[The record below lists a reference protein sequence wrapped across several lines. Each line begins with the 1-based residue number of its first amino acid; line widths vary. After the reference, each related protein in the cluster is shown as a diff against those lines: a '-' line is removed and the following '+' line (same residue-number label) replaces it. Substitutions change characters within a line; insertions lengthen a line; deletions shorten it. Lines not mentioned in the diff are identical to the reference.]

1 MPKSKNSTLEHV
13 PLRVAFIMG
22 RRLGGF
28 GEKRMSQGQTGAEQ
42 RLVTPG
48 MVIGPSA
55 GKRAGSGIVTA
66 EESMIA
72 TQLGWLR
79 ELNNT
84 VSIDPI
90 NAAYMPRSGDLV
102 VATVAEV
109 RNNLWFMNING
120 AFQGLLPMSLAPWKV
135 EFGAAR
141 QHMDVGN
148 VVLARVQEVDECH
161 NVVLTMK
168 GVGLRRLNQGTVES
182 IPVQHID
189 RVRGDSNSLLQR
201 MREACDCRIMVGENG
216 RVWIDGDADGIAW
229 ARMAL
234 QMVAQDGHSKAFE
247 TILSEMEQTTKGDA

>member
-1 MPKSKNSTLEHV
+1 
-13 PLRVAFIMG
+13 
-22 RRLGGF
+22 
-28 GEKRMSQGQTGAEQ
+28 MSQGQTGAEQ

-48 MVIGPSA
+48 MTIGSST
-55 GKRAGSGIVTA
+55 GKRAGSGIIA
-66 EESMIA
+66 ENETFVA

-79 ELNNT
+79 EINNT

-90 NAAYMPRSGDLV
+90 HAAYMPRSGDLIV
-102 VATVAEV
+102 GNVAEV
-109 RNNLWFMNING
+109 RNNLWFMDING

-189 RVRGDSNSLLQR
+189 RVRGENNSTLQR
-201 MREACDCRIMVGENG
+201 LRDACDCRIMVGENG
-216 RVWIDGDADGIAW
+216 RIWIDGEPEGITW
-229 ARMAL
+229 ARKAL
-234 QMVAQDGHSKAFE
+234 QMVASDGHTKAFE
-247 TILSEMEQTTKGDA
+247 AILADMEQEQKLKGDA